1 MWGNHNMTQEK
12 AAEKRTR
19 RNIMMLDSV
28 FALAQELMQ
37 DRHLGK
43 NKFSQLL
50 ADLVL
55 DAHKRQASGG
65 DKSPEQYLTE
75 IVDLLAQ
82 KRALEARL
90 KEKIEGFKLERKGLT
105 EALALCEE
113 DLKKAK
119 MTVL

>member
-1 MWGNHNMTQEK
+1 
-12 AAEKRTR
+12 
-19 RNIMMLDSV
+19 MMLDSV